1 ITTET
6 RSSGPPKNYITL
18 DTIRSELAQE
28 ALRAASTSQSSS
40 PQTPTLTV
48 DSSAT
53 SASATAP
60 SPGTPP
66 CIHVEG
72 DMDKEEPVKESP
84 GGGAGLLISVE
95 GKDSAF

>member
-1 ITTET
+1 M
-6 RSSGPPKNYITL
+6 
-18 DTIRSELAQE
+18 
-28 ALRAASTSQSSS
+28 
-40 PQTPTLTV
+40 
-48 DSSAT
+48 
-53 SASATAP
+53 AP

-72 DMDKEEPVKESP
+72 DMDKEESVKENP